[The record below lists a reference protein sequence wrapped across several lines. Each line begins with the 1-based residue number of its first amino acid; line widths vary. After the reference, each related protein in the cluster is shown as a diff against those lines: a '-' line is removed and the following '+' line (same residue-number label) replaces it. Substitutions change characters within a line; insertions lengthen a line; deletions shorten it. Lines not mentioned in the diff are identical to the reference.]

1 MKIKLVVLAALAA
14 VGLEVVAL
22 QFLRAQTDPSAA
34 RALGPASALGNGTVA
49 SYAEIDRSG
58 APKAIGVVFAA
69 GALDNLPATPSDGHR
84 CFDANNDG
92 TIDLATECSAWHER
106 VLPLPS
112 EMSRRSDM
120 PFKWVLLNWNPQG
133 HIPPGIYDVP
143 HFDIHFYIEPIEKV
157 FAIQRGPCGPESVR
171 CDQFA
176 RAKTPLPKNYMHPD
190 FKDVDAVAPAMG
202 NHLVD
207 LTSHEFH
214 GKPFDHTFIYGV
226 YDGRVTFYETMLT
239 LKFLKSQ
246 PATCVSIK
254 RTPAVALT
262 GYYPTKT
269 CFRHLKGA
277 SQDEYTV
284 SLEDFQLRQASPA
297 EPMTQPVTQR

>member
-1 MKIKLVVLAALAA
+1 MKIKIAALALLASGAVAA
-14 VGLEVVAL
+14 VGIQCLN
-22 QFLRAQTDPSAA
+22 AQESSQAGRVRGPS
-34 RALGPASALGNGTVA
+34 SALGNGTVA
-49 SYAEIDRSG
+49 SYAVVDRSG

-69 GALDNLPATPSDGHR
+69 GALDNLPAAPSDGHR

-92 TIDLATECSAWHER
+92 RIDLASECSAWHER

-112 EMSRRSDM
+112 EVSRRSDI
-120 PFKWVLLNWNPQG
+120 PFKWVLLNWNPRG

-143 HFDIHFYIEPIEKV
+143 HFDIHFYIEPIERV
-157 FAIQRGPCGPESVR
+157 FAIQRGPCGPELVR

-176 RAKTPLPKNYMHPD
+176 RAKLPLPRNYMHSD

-207 LTSHEFH
+207 LSSHEFH
-214 GKPFDHTFIYGV
+214 GKPFDQTFIYGV

-239 LKFLKSQ
+239 LNFLKSQ
-246 PATCVSIK
+246 PAICVPIK
-254 RTPAVALT
+254 PAPAVALT

-269 CFRHLKGA
+269 CFHYVRG
-277 SQDEYTV
+277 SESGYTV
-284 SLEDFQLRQASPA
+284 SLEDFQLRQASPP
-297 EPMTQPVTQR
+297 EPVTQPVTQK